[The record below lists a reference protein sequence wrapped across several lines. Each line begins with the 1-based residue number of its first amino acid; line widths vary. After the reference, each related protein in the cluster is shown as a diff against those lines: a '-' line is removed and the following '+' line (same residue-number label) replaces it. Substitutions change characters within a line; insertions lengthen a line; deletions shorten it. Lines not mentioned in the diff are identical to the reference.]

1 MSFEMTSTAEI
12 LAFWAIA
19 GYLLG
24 AIPFGIV
31 TARALGL
38 GDLRQI
44 GSGNIGATNVLRTGS
59 KLGAALTLIGDA
71 GKAGVAVLLAR
82 ALAAEDAAQIAGFA
96 AFFGHCY
103 PIWLKFKGGKGVAT
117 FFGLLFALAWPIGLA
132 AGATWLAMAAMFRYS
147 SLAALL
153 AAALTPLWIVFL
165 DFSNLFLL
173 SLCLACVIYW
183 RHRENIIRLIRGQEG
198 KIGQK

>member
-1 MSFEMTSTAEI
+1 MNFDLTSTAEL

-31 TARALGL
+31 TARVLGL

-71 GKAGVAVLLAR
+71 GKAGAAVLLAR

-96 AFFGHCY
+96 AFLGHCY

-117 FFGLLFALAWPIGLA
+117 FFGLLFALAWPIGVA
-132 AGATWLAMAAMFRYS
+132 AGATWLATAAIFRFS

-153 AAALTPLWIVFL
+153 TALMTPLWIILMGFN
-165 DFSNLFLL
+165 SLFLL
-173 SLCLACVIYW
+173 SLCLTGVIYW
-183 RHRENIIRLIRGQEG
+183 RHRENIIRLIRGQES

>member
-1 MSFEMTSTAEI
+1 MNFELTSAAEL

-31 TARALGL
+31 TARVLGL

-71 GKAGVAVLLAR
+71 GKAGAAVLLAR

-96 AFFGHCY
+96 AFLGHCY

-117 FFGLLFALAWPIGLA
+117 FFGLLFALAWPIGVA
-132 AGATWLAMAAMFRYS
+132 AGATWLATAAIFRFS

-153 AAALTPLWIVFL
+153 TAVMTPLWIILMGFN
-165 DFSNLFLL
+165 SLFLL
-173 SLCLACVIYW
+173 SLCLPGVIYW
-183 RHRENIIRLIRGQEG
+183 RHRENIIRLIRGQESR
-198 KIGQK
+198 IGQK

>member
-1 MSFEMTSTAEI
+1 MNFDLTSAAEL

-31 TARALGL
+31 TARVLGL

-71 GKAGVAVLLAR
+71 GKAGAAVLLAR

-96 AFFGHCY
+96 AFLGHCY

-117 FFGLLFALAWPIGLA
+117 FFGLLFALAWPIGVA
-132 AGATWLAMAAMFRYS
+132 AGATWLATAAIFRFS

-153 AAALTPLWIVFL
+153 TALMTPLWIIFMGF
-165 DFSNLFLL
+165 DSLFLL
-173 SLCLACVIYW
+173 SLCLTGVIYW
-183 RHRENIIRLIRGQEG
+183 RHRENIIRLIRGQES

>member
-1 MSFEMTSTAEI
+1 MNFDLTRAAEL

-31 TARALGL
+31 TARVLGL

-71 GKAGVAVLLAR
+71 GKAGAAVLLAR

-96 AFFGHCY
+96 AFLGHCY

-117 FFGLLFALAWPIGLA
+117 FFGLLFALAWPIGVA
-132 AGATWLAMAAMFRYS
+132 AGATWLATAAIFRFS

-153 AAALTPLWIVFL
+153 TAVMTPLWIILMGFN
-165 DFSNLFLL
+165 SLFLL
-173 SLCLACVIYW
+173 SLCLAGVIYW
-183 RHRENIIRLIRGQEG
+183 RHRENIIRLIRGQES

>member
-1 MSFEMTSTAEI
+1 MTIELTSAAEL

-31 TARALGL
+31 TARILGL
-38 GDLRQI
+38 GDLRKI

-71 GKAGVAVLLAR
+71 GKAGAAVLLAR
-82 ALAAEDAAQIAGFA
+82 ALAAEDAAQISGFA

-117 FFGLLFALAWPIGLA
+117 FFGLLFALAWPIGAA
-132 AGATWLAMAAMFRYS
+132 AGVTWLATAAIFRYS

-153 AAALTPLWIVFL
+153 TAALTPLWIILFS
-165 DFSNLFLL
+165 FSNLFFL
-173 SLCLACVIYW
+173 SLCLASVIYW
-183 RHRENIIRLIRGQEG
+183 RHRKNIIRLIRSQERR
-198 KIGQK
+198 IGPK

>member
-1 MSFEMTSTAEI
+1 MNFDLTSTAEL

-31 TARALGL
+31 TARVLGL

-71 GKAGVAVLLAR
+71 GKAGAAVLLAR

-96 AFFGHCY
+96 AFLGHCY

-117 FFGLLFALAWPIGLA
+117 FFGLLFALAWPIGVA
-132 AGATWLAMAAMFRYS
+132 AGATWLATAAIFRFS

-153 AAALTPLWIVFL
+153 TALMTPLWIILMGFN
-165 DFSNLFLL
+165 SLFLL
-173 SLCLACVIYW
+173 SLCLTGVIYW
-183 RHRENIIRLIRGQEG
+183 RHRENIIRLIRGQESR
-198 KIGQK
+198 IGQK

>member
-1 MSFEMTSTAEI
+1 MNFELTSAAEL

-31 TARALGL
+31 TARVLGL

-71 GKAGVAVLLAR
+71 GKAGAAVLLAR

-96 AFFGHCY
+96 AFLGHCY

-117 FFGLLFALAWPIGLA
+117 FFGLLFALAWPIGVA
-132 AGATWLAMAAMFRYS
+132 AGATWLATAAIFRFS

-153 AAALTPLWIVFL
+153 TAVMTPLWIIFMG
-165 DFSNLFLL
+165 FNSLFLL
-173 SLCLACVIYW
+173 SLCLTGVIYW
-183 RHRENIIRLIRGQEG
+183 RHRENIIRLIRGQES

>member
-1 MSFEMTSTAEI
+1 MNFDLTSAAEL

-31 TARALGL
+31 TARVLGL

-71 GKAGVAVLLAR
+71 GKAGAAVLLAR

-132 AGATWLAMAAMFRYS
+132 AGATWLAIAAMFRYS

-165 DFSNLFLL
+165 DVSNLFLL

>member
-1 MSFEMTSTAEI
+1 MNFDLTRAAEL

-31 TARALGL
+31 TARVLGL

-71 GKAGVAVLLAR
+71 GKAGAAVLLAR

-96 AFFGHCY
+96 AFLGHCY

-117 FFGLLFALAWPIGLA
+117 FFGLLFALAWPIGFA
-132 AGATWLAMAAMFRYS
+132 AGATWLAAAAIFRFS

-153 AAALTPLWIVFL
+153 TAVMTPLWIILMGFN
-165 DFSNLFLL
+165 SLFLL
-173 SLCLACVIYW
+173 SLCLAGVIYW
-183 RHRENIIRLIRGQEG
+183 RHRENIIRLIRGQES

>member
-1 MSFEMTSTAEI
+1 MNFELTSAAEL

-31 TARALGL
+31 TARVLGL

-71 GKAGVAVLLAR
+71 GKAGAAVLLAR

-96 AFFGHCY
+96 AFLGHCY

-117 FFGLLFALAWPIGLA
+117 FFGLLFALAWPIGVA
-132 AGATWLAMAAMFRYS
+132 AGATWLATAAIFRFS

-153 AAALTPLWIVFL
+153 TAVMTPLWIILMGFN
-165 DFSNLFLL
+165 SLFLL
-173 SLCLACVIYW
+173 SLCLAGVIYW
-183 RHRENIIRLIRGQEG
+183 RHRENIIRLIRGQES

>member
-1 MSFEMTSTAEI
+1 MNFDLTSAAEL

-71 GKAGVAVLLAR
+71 GKAGAAVLLAR

-96 AFFGHCY
+96 AFLGHCY

-117 FFGLLFALAWPIGLA
+117 YLGVTLALQPLAALAF
-132 AGATWLAMAAMFRYS
+132 TVSWLITARISRYS
-147 SLAALL
+147 SLSALIASLVSPFVAA
-153 AAALTPLWIVFL
+153 FL
-165 DFSNLFLL
+165 SVETK
-173 SLCLACVIYW
+173 ST
-183 RHRENIIRLIRGQEG
+183 
-198 KIGQK
+198 

>member
-1 MSFEMTSTAEI
+1 MIVELTSAAEL

-31 TARALGL
+31 TARVLGL

-59 KLGAALTLIGDA
+59 KLGAVLTLIGDA
-71 GKAGVAVLLAR
+71 GKAGAAVLLAR
-82 ALAAEDAAQIAGFA
+82 ALAAEDAAQISGFA

-117 FFGLLFALAWPIGLA
+117 FFGLLFALAWPIGAA
-132 AGATWLAMAAMFRYS
+132 AGVTWLATAAIFRYS

-153 AAALTPLWIVFL
+153 TAALTPLWIILFS
-165 DFSNLFLL
+165 FSNLFFL
-173 SLCLACVIYW
+173 SLCLASVIYW
-183 RHRENIIRLIRGQEG
+183 RHRKNIIRLIRSQERR
-198 KIGQK
+198 IGPK

>member
-1 MSFEMTSTAEI
+1 MTIELTSAAEL

-31 TARALGL
+31 TARVLGL

-71 GKAGVAVLLAR
+71 GKAGAAVLLAR

-96 AFFGHCY
+96 AFLGHCY

-117 FFGLLFALAWPIGLA
+117 FFGLLFALAWPIGVA
-132 AGATWLAMAAMFRYS
+132 AGATWLATAAIFRFS

-153 AAALTPLWIVFL
+153 TAVMTPLWIILMGFN
-165 DFSNLFLL
+165 SLFLL
-173 SLCLACVIYW
+173 SLCLTGVIYW
-183 RHRENIIRLIRGQEG
+183 RHRENIIRLIRGQES

>member
-1 MSFEMTSTAEI
+1 MNFDLTRAAEL

-31 TARALGL
+31 TARVLGL

-71 GKAGVAVLLAR
+71 GKAGAAVLLAR

-96 AFFGHCY
+96 AFLGHCY

-117 FFGLLFALAWPIGLA
+117 FFGLLFALAWPIGVA
-132 AGATWLAMAAMFRYS
+132 AGATWLATAAVFRFS

-153 AAALTPLWIVFL
+153 TAVMTPLWIILMGFN
-165 DFSNLFLL
+165 SLFLL
-173 SLCLACVIYW
+173 SLCLTGVIYW
-183 RHRENIIRLIRGQEG
+183 RHRENIIRLIRGQES

>member
-1 MSFEMTSTAEI
+1 MNFELTSAAEF

-31 TARALGL
+31 TARVLGL

-59 KLGAALTLIGDA
+59 KLGAVLTLIGDA
-71 GKAGVAVLLAR
+71 GKAGAAVLLAR

-96 AFFGHCY
+96 AFLGHCY

-117 FFGLLFALAWPIGLA
+117 FFGLLFALAWPIGVA
-132 AGATWLAMAAMFRYS
+132 AGATWLATAAVFRFS

-153 AAALTPLWIVFL
+153 TAVMTPLWIILMGFN
-165 DFSNLFLL
+165 NLFLL
-173 SLCLACVIYW
+173 SLCLTGVIYW
-183 RHRENIIRLIRGQEG
+183 RHRENIIRLIRGQES

>member
-1 MSFEMTSTAEI
+1 MSFEMTSAAEI

-71 GKAGVAVLLAR
+71 GKAGAAVLLAR

-132 AGATWLAMAAMFRYS
+132 AGATWLAIAAMFRYS

-165 DFSNLFLL
+165 EFSNLFLL

>member
-1 MSFEMTSTAEI
+1 MSFEMTSAAEL

-31 TARALGL
+31 TARVLGL

-71 GKAGVAVLLAR
+71 GKAGAAVLLAR

-96 AFFGHCY
+96 AFLGHCY

-117 FFGLLFALAWPIGLA
+117 FFGLLFALAWPIGVA
-132 AGATWLAMAAMFRYS
+132 AGATWLATAAIFRFS

-153 AAALTPLWIVFL
+153 TALMTPLWIIFMGF
-165 DFSNLFLL
+165 DSLFLL
-173 SLCLACVIYW
+173 SLCLTGVIYW
-183 RHRENIIRLIRGQEG
+183 RHRENIIRLIRGQES

>member
-1 MSFEMTSTAEI
+1 MSFELTSTAEL
-12 LAFWAIA
+12 LALWAVA

-31 TARALGL
+31 TARLLGL
-38 GDLRQI
+38 GDLRKI

-71 GKAGVAVLLAR
+71 GKAGAAVLLAR
-82 ALAAEDAAQIAGFA
+82 ALAAEDAAQISGFA

-117 FFGLLFALAWPIGLA
+117 FFGLLFALAWPIGVA
-132 AGATWLAMAAMFRYS
+132 AGATWLATAAIFRFS

-153 AAALTPLWIVFL
+153 TAVMTPLWIILMGFN
-165 DFSNLFLL
+165 SLFLL
-173 SLCLACVIYW
+173 SLCLAGVIYW
-183 RHRENIIRLIRGQEG
+183 RHRENIIRLIRGQES

>member
-1 MSFEMTSTAEI
+1 MNFDLTSAAEL

-31 TARALGL
+31 TARVLGL

-71 GKAGVAVLLAR
+71 GKAGAAVLLAR

-96 AFFGHCY
+96 AFLGHCY

-117 FFGLLFALAWPIGLA
+117 FFGLLFALAWPIGVA
-132 AGATWLAMAAMFRYS
+132 AGATWLATAAIFRFS
-147 SLAALL
+147 SIAALL
-153 AAALTPLWIVFL
+153 TAVMTPLWIILMGFN
-165 DFSNLFLL
+165 SLFLL
-173 SLCLACVIYW
+173 SLCLAGVIYW
-183 RHRENIIRLIRGQEG
+183 RHRENMIRLIRGQES

>member
-1 MSFEMTSTAEI
+1 MIVELTSAAEL

-31 TARALGL
+31 TARILGL
-38 GDLRQI
+38 GDLRKI

-71 GKAGVAVLLAR
+71 GKAGAAVLLAR
-82 ALAAEDAAQIAGFA
+82 ALAAEDAAQISGFA

-117 FFGLLFALAWPIGLA
+117 FFGLLFALTWPIGVA
-132 AGATWLAMAAMFRYS
+132 AGATWLATAAIFRYS

-153 AAALTPLWIVFL
+153 TAALTPLWIIFFS
-165 DFSNLFLL
+165 FSNLFFL
-173 SLCLACVIYW
+173 SLCLASVIYW
-183 RHRENIIRLIRGQEG
+183 RHRENIIRLIRSQERR
-198 KIGQK
+198 IGPK

>member
-1 MSFEMTSTAEI
+1 MNFDLTSTAEL

-31 TARALGL
+31 TARVLGL

-71 GKAGVAVLLAR
+71 GKAGAAVLLAR

-96 AFFGHCY
+96 AFLGHCY

-117 FFGLLFALAWPIGLA
+117 FFGLLFALAWPIGVA
-132 AGATWLAMAAMFRYS
+132 AGATWLATAAIFRFS

-153 AAALTPLWIVFL
+153 TAVMTPLWIILMGFN
-165 DFSNLFLL
+165 SLFLL
-173 SLCLACVIYW
+173 SLCLTGVIYW
-183 RHRENIIRLIRGQEG
+183 RHRENIIRLIRGQES

>member
-1 MSFEMTSTAEI
+1 MNFDLTRAAEL

-31 TARALGL
+31 TARVLGL

-71 GKAGVAVLLAR
+71 GKAGAAVLLAR

-96 AFFGHCY
+96 AFLGHCY

-117 FFGLLFALAWPIGLA
+117 FFGLLFALAWPIGVA
-132 AGATWLAMAAMFRYS
+132 AGATWLATAAIFRFS

-153 AAALTPLWIVFL
+153 TALMTPLWIILMGFN
-165 DFSNLFLL
+165 SLFLL
-173 SLCLACVIYW
+173 SLCLTGVIYW
-183 RHRENIIRLIRGQEG
+183 RHRENIIRLIRGQES

>member
-1 MSFEMTSTAEI
+1 MNFELTSAAEL

-31 TARALGL
+31 TARVLGL

-59 KLGAALTLIGDA
+59 KLGAALTLIADA
-71 GKAGVAVLLAR
+71 GKAGAAVLLAR

-96 AFFGHCY
+96 AFLGHCY

-117 FFGLLFALAWPIGLA
+117 FFGLLFALAWPIGVA
-132 AGATWLAMAAMFRYS
+132 AGATWLATAAIFRFS

-153 AAALTPLWIVFL
+153 TAVMTPLWIILMGFN
-165 DFSNLFLL
+165 SLFLL
-173 SLCLACVIYW
+173 SLCLTGVIYW
-183 RHRENIIRLIRGQEG
+183 RHRENIIRLIRGQES

>member
-1 MSFEMTSTAEI
+1 MIVELTSAVEL

-31 TARALGL
+31 TARILGL
-38 GDLRQI
+38 GDLRKI

-71 GKAGVAVLLAR
+71 GKAGAAVLLAR
-82 ALAAEDAAQIAGFA
+82 ALAAEDAAQISGFA

-117 FFGLLFALAWPIGLA
+117 FFGLLFALTWPIGVA
-132 AGATWLAMAAMFRYS
+132 AGATWLATAAIFRYS

-153 AAALTPLWIVFL
+153 TAALTPLWVILFNS
-165 DFSNLFLL
+165 SNLFFL
-173 SLCLACVIYW
+173 SLCLASVIYW
-183 RHRENIIRLIRGQEG
+183 RHRKNIIRLIRSQERR
-198 KIGQK
+198 IGPK

>member
-71 GKAGVAVLLAR
+71 GKAGAAVLLAR

-132 AGATWLAMAAMFRYS
+132 AGATWLSIAAMFRYS

-153 AAALTPLWIVFL
+153 AAALTPLWIVFF

>member
-1 MSFEMTSTAEI
+1 MNFDLTSAAEL

-31 TARALGL
+31 TARVLGL

-71 GKAGVAVLLAR
+71 GKAGAAVLLAR
-82 ALAAEDAAQIAGFA
+82 VLAAEDAAQIAGFA
-96 AFFGHCY
+96 AFLGHCY

-117 FFGLLFALAWPIGLA
+117 FFGLLFALAWPIGVA
-132 AGATWLAMAAMFRYS
+132 AGATWLATAAIFRFS

-153 AAALTPLWIVFL
+153 TAVMTPLWIILMGFN
-165 DFSNLFLL
+165 SLFLL
-173 SLCLACVIYW
+173 SLCLAGVIYW
-183 RHRENIIRLIRGQEG
+183 RHRENIIRLIRGQES

>member
-1 MSFEMTSTAEI
+1 MNFDLTRAAEL

-31 TARALGL
+31 TARVLGL

-59 KLGAALTLIGDA
+59 KLGAVLTLIGDA
-71 GKAGVAVLLAR
+71 GKAGAAVLLAR

-96 AFFGHCY
+96 AFLGHCY

-117 FFGLLFALAWPIGLA
+117 FFGLLFALAWPIGVA
-132 AGATWLAMAAMFRYS
+132 AGATWLATAAVFRFS

-153 AAALTPLWIVFL
+153 TAVMTPLWIILMGFN
-165 DFSNLFLL
+165 NLFLL
-173 SLCLACVIYW
+173 SLCLTGVIYW
-183 RHRENIIRLIRGQEG
+183 RHRENIIRLIRGQES

>member
-1 MSFEMTSTAEI
+1 MIVELTSAAEL

-31 TARALGL
+31 TARILGL
-38 GDLRQI
+38 GDLRKI

-59 KLGAALTLIGDA
+59 KLGAAITLIGDA
-71 GKAGVAVLLAR
+71 GKAGAAVLLAR
-82 ALAAEDAAQIAGFA
+82 ALAAEDAAQISGFA

-117 FFGLLFALAWPIGLA
+117 FFGLLFALAWPIGVA
-132 AGATWLAMAAMFRYS
+132 AGATWLATAAIFRYS

-153 AAALTPLWIVFL
+153 TAALTPLWVILFNS
-165 DFSNLFLL
+165 SNLFFL
-173 SLCLACVIYW
+173 SLCLASVIYW
-183 RHRENIIRLIRGQEG
+183 RHRKNIIRLIRSQERR
-198 KIGQK
+198 IGPK

>member
-1 MSFEMTSTAEI
+1 MNFDLTRAAEL

-31 TARALGL
+31 TARVLGL

-71 GKAGVAVLLAR
+71 GKAGAAVLLAR

-96 AFFGHCY
+96 AFLGHCY

-117 FFGLLFALAWPIGLA
+117 FFGLLFALAWPIGVA
-132 AGATWLAMAAMFRYS
+132 AGATWLATAAIFRFS

-153 AAALTPLWIVFL
+153 TAVMTPLWIILMGFN
-165 DFSNLFLL
+165 SLFLL
-173 SLCLACVIYW
+173 SLCLAGVIYW
-183 RHRENIIRLIRGQEG
+183 RHRENMIRLIRGQES